1 AVAPSVRLHAPVRLL
16 LPFARRDL
24 GQRRELVVS
33 EVLPAPERPRVG
45 LREVHVE
52 DVPAVDLSPDRDAVH
67 RDCDFLSLVRP
78 FEGLLPGPD
87 RLDAP
92 KRPTVPSHDRFPR
105 TDSTGQHADAK
116 DRGLRGPEHM
126 FAKEEELRGIRDLLA
141 ARLGAL
147 SLPFLPPRLLIVDET
162 VYHVVLEQR

>member
-1 AVAPSVRLHAPVRLL
+1 RRAPV
-16 LPFARRDL
+16 
-24 GQRRELVVS
+24 QRAELVVS
-33 EVLPAPERPRVG
+33 SVLPAPERARVG
-45 LREVHVE
+45 LREVHAE
-52 DVPAVDLSPDRDAVH
+52 DDPAVDLSPDRDAVH

-78 FEGLLPGPD
+78 FAGLLPGAD

-105 TDSTGQHADAK
+105 TDSTGQHADAE

-141 ARLGAL
+141 ARLGEL
-147 SLPFLPPRLLIVDET
+147 SLPFIPPRLVIFDET
-162 VYHVVLEQR
+162 VDHVVLEQR